1 MKRLLVLSLIPLL
14 LSGCS
19 KVPTQHLYGVF
30 LGVDSGDIS
39 FMKEYKTVVLD
50 AQYFEK
56 AQIDDLKNVGCTV
69 YSYINIGAIENF
81 RSYYDTYSQYA
92 LGDYENWPE
101 EKWMDTSRVEWQNF
115 LINELAPS
123 ILSKDID
130 GFFVDNTD
138 VYYHYVRDEIAEG
151 LVTILNGFKTQ
162 GAYILINGGDY
173 FVNGYYETYHN
184 YDILD
189 GVNQET
195 IFSKIN
201 WGTNTFGYN
210 SKREREYFQEYV
222 EKVGAANKDIFL
234 LEYTKSKLLT
244 KKIDSYCTKHN
255 YRYYVS
261 KTLEL
266 LKP

>member
-1 MKRLLVLSLIPLL
+1 MKRFIVISLIPLL

-19 KVPTQHLYGVF
+19 KAPTQHNYGVF

-56 AQIDDLKNVGCTV
+56 EQIDDLKKAGCTV
-69 YSYINIGAIENF
+69 YSYINVGAIENF
-81 RSYYDTYSQYA
+81 RDYYETYVQYA

-101 EKWMDTSRVEWQNF
+101 EKWMDTSCVEWQNF
-115 LINELAPS
+115 LINDLAPS

-151 LVTILNGFKTQ
+151 LVTILNGFKAQ
-162 GAYILINGGDY
+162 NAYVLINGGDY
-173 FVNGYYETYHN
+173 FVDGYYETYHN
-184 YDILD
+184 YDIFD
-189 GVNQET
+189 GINQET
-195 IFSKIN
+195 VFSKIN
-201 WGTNTFGYN
+201 WSTNTFGTN
-210 SKREREYFQEYV
+210 SKQERQYFLDYV
-222 EKVGAANKDIFL
+222 EKIGAANKDVFL
-234 LEYTKSKLLT
+234 LEYSKNTALIR
-244 KKIDSYCTKHN
+244 KIDGYCNTHGFK
-255 YRYYVS
+255 YYVS
-261 KTLEL
+261 STLEL